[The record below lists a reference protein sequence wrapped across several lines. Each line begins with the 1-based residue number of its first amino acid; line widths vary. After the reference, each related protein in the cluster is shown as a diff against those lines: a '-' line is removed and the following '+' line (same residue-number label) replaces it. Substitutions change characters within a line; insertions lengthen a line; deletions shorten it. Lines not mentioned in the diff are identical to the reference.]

1 MNLVLILTIFGL
13 QTTLFLI
20 GINTLKGR
28 INSLEEQIRVN
39 TMHLDLK
46 LERLNTKIEEKAQ
59 FQEKA
64 LGTLSQN
71 IAMCDYEVKEVKDK
85 LEIVNNNTLLVRQ
98 SNFEIDS
105 DISELNKTIKQETA
119 KRLYL
124 HLQDKF

>member
-1 MNLVLILTIFGL
+1 MELVLILVLLGL
-13 QTTLFLI
+13 QATLFI
-20 GINTLKGR
+20 MSINTLNNKLNRLEGQIR
-28 INSLEEQIRVN
+28 ANEVYIEGQAQRLNANLEEV
-39 TMHLDLK
+39 
-46 LERLNTKIEEKAQ
+46 AQ
-59 FQEKA
+59 FNEKA

-71 IAMCDYEVKEVKDK
+71 IAMCGYEVKEVKDK

-105 DISELNKTIKQETA
+105 DIAELNKTIKQETA

>member
-1 MNLVLILTIFGL
+1 MNLVLIIAILGL
-13 QTTLFLI
+13 QTTLFLM

-59 FQEKA
+59 FEEKGLITVA
-64 LGTLSQN
+64 EN
-71 IAMCDYEVKEVKDK
+71 IAVCGYEVKEVKDK

-105 DISELNKTIKQETA
+105 DITELSKTIKQETA